1 MTIKHILLH
10 PLAFT
15 TIIQAADFTAEHPWD
30 KTHADYVWR
39 KNLDS
44 LPHQNHGWSSW
55 TLEEY
60 AINLY
65 KEITNPVARRKRTL
79 AFNVFKSEDA
89 AHGTAGLADKT
100 NEQVWH
106 DLTLLCGQTDLN
118 HYVAKTAFPTIT
130 EVGIVNTCLM
140 LTKPTTNTT
149 TLTEQQELIK
159 TVAANNELR
168 SALEHSLQDFAQHEH
183 VLINFWDER
192 DHLGTSVNRMVY
204 FDKNNLDFLN
214 TNESVLQLKGL
225 TFLGGMYTQCAI
237 QMVACCVLGLY
248 GCFKLAQAATPE
260 PLNEGAKRYVG
271 NAGSIFSTLQM
282 IDQPTIQ
289 GLVAL
294 IASAMCGYYAV
305 DGYTDQIS
313 GIRAYLNTMCKI
325 TQQMALTMRS
335 LNELINTLDKHSL
348 LNDPTCKTFKLVHS
362 SIAMQQ
368 FFQLAQQACFDT
380 EDAAVS
386 LRNMGMVLAFLKHFF
401 NYKPII
407 QAAITKL
414 GYIDTMTA
422 CAKNIVDQP
431 DRWCV
436 PAFVKNDTPY
446 IVADN
451 FWHPLI
457 KGNPITSSLT
467 LGTDG
472 NRPHAVITGP
482 NEGGKSTTMKAVA
495 LAALCGQTV
504 GICPAKSFFMTPF
517 AYIKTYLNINDDIGA
532 GNSLFRA
539 EFKRAQELVD
549 TISTAK
555 PGEFGLFVF
564 DEMCSGTSPVEGA
577 AAAYII
583 AKRLSNFNNCL
594 CLVATHFANMTNLE
608 FDTTTFKNYN
618 VRAIQRD
625 DGSFTYPRIL
635 EEGPSNQHIALDIL
649 RNEGFAGSLID
660 EARDMVRS
668 MTLTM

>member
-1 MTIKHILLH
+1 MTIKQALLCL
-10 PLAFT
+10 LAFT
-15 TIIQAADFTAEHPWD
+15 ITAQAIDFSAEHPWN
-30 KTHADYVWR
+30 KTHAALVCQ

-44 LPHQNHGWSSW
+44 LPHQNNGRSSW
-55 TLEEY
+55 SLEEY

-65 KEITNPVARRKRTL
+65 KEITNPVARRKREL
-79 AFNVFKSEDA
+79 AFNVFKSIEA
-89 AHGTAGLADKT
+89 AHGTAGLANKE

-106 DLTLLCGQTDLN
+106 DLTLLCGQTN
-118 HYVAKTAFPTIT
+118 QEHYVAKTAFPTIT
-130 EVGIVNTCLM
+130 QVGIANTCLM
-140 LTKPTTNTT
+140 LTKPTTNPTA
-149 TLTEQQELIK
+149 LEQQQRLIN
-159 TVAANNELR
+159 TIATSTPLR
-168 SALEHSLQDFAQHEH
+168 TALEQTLHDFAKHEH
-183 VLINFWDER
+183 VLINFWDET
-192 DHLGTSVNRMVY
+192 DHLDSSIHRTVY
-204 FDKNNLDFLN
+204 FNKKHFDFLN
-214 TNESVLQLKGL
+214 TNESVLQLKG
-225 TFLGGMYTQCAI
+225 TAFLGGMYTQCAM
-237 QMVACCVLGLY
+237 QMAACCILGIY
-248 GCFKLAQAATPE
+248 GCYKLTQANTPE
-260 PLNEGAKRYVG
+260 PLENGANRYFG
-271 NAGSIFSTLQM
+271 NAGAIMSTLHM

-294 IASAMCGYYAV
+294 AASAMCGYYAV
-305 DGYTDQIS
+305 DGYTDQIR
-313 GIRAYLNTMCKI
+313 GIRAYLNTMCKL

-457 KGNPITSSLT
+457 KGNAITSSLT

-504 GICPAKSFFMTPF
+504 GICPAKSFAMTPF